1 MTTYVNVFMKLEG
14 ILEDLNGLSQCSKQK
29 EWAHEVNTELC
40 EQGLNWEFYAM
51 ILLLFSIAAIFSLAV
66 GTFLSENVIRGIYNE
81 EIKYVK
87 TNKLR
92 YDWN

>member
-1 MTTYVNVFMKLEG
+1 MEINETL
-14 ILEDLNGLSQCSKQK
+14 CS
-29 EWAHEVNTELC
+29 
-40 EQGLNWEFYAM
+40 QGLKWELYAM
-51 ILLLFSIAAIFSLAV
+51 IFMILTIGALFILA
-66 GTFLSENVIRGIYNE
+66 GGIFLSENVIRGIYNE

>member
-1 MTTYVNVFMKLEG
+1 MAF
-14 ILEDLNGLSQCSKQK
+14 
-29 EWAHEVNTELC
+29 
-40 EQGLNWEFYAM
+40 
-51 ILLLFSIAAIFSLAV
+51 LLLSIAGLFALGV
-66 GTFLSENVIRGIYNE
+66 GIFLSENVIRGIYNE

>member
-1 MTTYVNVFMKLEG
+1 M
-14 ILEDLNGLSQCSKQK
+14 
-29 EWAHEVNTELC
+29 W
-40 EQGLNWEFYAM
+40 
-51 ILLLFSIAAIFSLAV
+51 LLFGAIIGIFIIACGIY
-66 GTFLSENVIRGIYNE
+66 LSENVIRGIYNE

>member
-1 MTTYVNVFMKLEG
+1 M
-14 ILEDLNGLSQCSKQK
+14 
-29 EWAHEVNTELC
+29 W
-40 EQGLNWEFYAM
+40 
-51 ILLLFSIAAIFSLAV
+51 LLFGAIIGIFIIATGVYLA
-66 GTFLSENVIRGIYNE
+66 ENVIRGIYNE